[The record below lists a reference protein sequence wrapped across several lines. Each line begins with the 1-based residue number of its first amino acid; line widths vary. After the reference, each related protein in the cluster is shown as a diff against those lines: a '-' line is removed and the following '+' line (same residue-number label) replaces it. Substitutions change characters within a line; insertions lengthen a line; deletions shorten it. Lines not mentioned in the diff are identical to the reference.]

1 MELEN
6 TPQLLDE
13 KEVAEYLSVSVKTL
27 RRWRFDRRGPSYA
40 KVGGKLIRYPYREL
54 KAWVDQQII
63 HHDSKETL

>member
-13 KEVAEYLSVSVKTL
+13 KEVAEYLGVSFKTL

-54 KAWVDQQII
+54 KAWVDQQTI
-63 HHDSKETL
+63 HHD

>member
-6 TPQLLDE
+6 TPPLLDE
-13 KEVAEYLSVSVKTL
+13 KEVAEYLGVSVKTL

-54 KAWVDQQII
+54 KAWVDQQIF
-63 HHDSKETL
+63 HHD